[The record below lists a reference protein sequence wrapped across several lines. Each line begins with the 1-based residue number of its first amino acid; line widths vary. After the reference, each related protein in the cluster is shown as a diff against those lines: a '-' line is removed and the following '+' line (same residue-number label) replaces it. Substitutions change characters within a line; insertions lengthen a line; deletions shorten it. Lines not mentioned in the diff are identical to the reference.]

1 MASCPH
7 CHEPLEL
14 AVEPATV
21 TVHREAETESIEP
34 DVFTCYSC
42 DAVLF
47 ATVSRELEER

>member
-7 CHEPLEL
+7 CDNPLEL
-14 AVEPATV
+14 AVEPDTV
-21 TVHREAETESIEP
+21 TVHEGGTTRTIEP

-47 ATVSRELEER
+47 ATVSREFADE